1 MTKIIGLTGGIGS
14 GKTTVANEFKKLGVP
29 VYIADLHAKK
39 IMEQPQTLLLL
50 KESFGTIIFKN
61 EKLDR
66 EALSKIVFDDPDKLS
81 QLNKII
87 HPLVQI
93 NFEDWLATRNKIPF
107 IIKEAAI
114 LFETG
119 SYKDCDSIILITAPI
134 ETRIQRI
141 QARDGTNRNLIL
153 KKIASQMP
161 DEEKIKKSDFIIENV
176 DIASTIEQ
184 VHTVFNLLND

>member
-14 GKTTVANEFKKLGVP
+14 GKTTVATEFKKLGVP

-50 KESFGTIIFKN
+50 KESFGTVIFKN

-66 EALSKIVFDDPDKLS
+66 EALSKIVFNDPDKLS
-81 QLNKII
+81 KLNKII

-153 KKIASQMP
+153 KKIASQMS